1 MLSEIEATAF
11 PHAAHVPL
19 RDPAKVRGF
28 ARYTVRTIPQTNL
41 VLQRMVERER
51 LTFWSEA
58 IRLLFDYLG
67 HHRDVA
73 DLENLLN
80 APRSISMVDFRV
92 DTTLLA
98 GGEMESRGVNVEFTG
113 PGRALVEE
121 TADEY
126 GIPFTRM
133 AALILHR
140 NAATAFAA
148 IYADGRGVE

>member
-1 MLSEIEATAF
+1 MLSEIEKTPY
-11 PHAAHVPL
+11 PHGAHVPL
-19 RDPAKVRGF
+19 RDPAKVRGY
-28 ARYTVRTIPQTNL
+28 ARYTIRTVHKTNL
-41 VLQRMVERER
+41 VLQRMVDRER
-51 LTFWSEA
+51 LTFWGEA
-58 IRLLFDYLG
+58 IRLLMDYLA

-80 APRSISMVDFRV
+80 APRSISAVDFRV

-98 GGEMESRGVNVEFTG
+98 ANEVESRGVNVEFTG
-113 PGRALVEE
+113 PGRALVED
-121 TADEY
+121 TATAY